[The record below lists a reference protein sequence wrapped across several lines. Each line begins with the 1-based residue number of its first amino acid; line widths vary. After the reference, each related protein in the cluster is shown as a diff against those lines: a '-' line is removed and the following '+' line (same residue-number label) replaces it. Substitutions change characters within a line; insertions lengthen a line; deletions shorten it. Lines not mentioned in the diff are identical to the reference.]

1 MGRYRGNAV
10 LRRAARRFLDGFP
23 QIGRALRDYRDL
35 RDRQALVWARIAG
48 HDFEILGGNWMAAG
62 AEQHEHFELSPHSPD
77 GAVILL
83 RCRGDSDRIINR
95 LTWIVRGRHGEPN
108 G

>member
-1 MGRYRGNAV
+1 VSRPTTTSPANV
-10 LRRAARRFLDGFP
+10 LLYAF
-23 QIGRALRDYRDL
+23 
-35 RDRQALVWARIAG
+35 
-48 HDFEILGGNWMAAG
+48 N
-62 AEQHEHFELSPHSPD
+62 PHSPD
-77 GAVILL
+77 GAAILL

>member
-1 MGRYRGNAV
+1 MSVSRSKPAFTGWRSN
-10 LRRAARRFLDGFP
+10 
-23 QIGRALRDYRDL
+23 
-35 RDRQALVWARIAG
+35 
-48 HDFEILGGNWMAAG
+48 
-62 AEQHEHFELSPHSPD
+62 
-77 GAVILL
+77 LL